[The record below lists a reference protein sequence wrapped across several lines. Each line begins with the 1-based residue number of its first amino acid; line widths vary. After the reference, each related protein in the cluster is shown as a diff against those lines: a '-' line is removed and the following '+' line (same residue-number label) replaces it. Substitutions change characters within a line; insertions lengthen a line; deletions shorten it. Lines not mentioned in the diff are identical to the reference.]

1 MNRCDSGTDSTVW
14 MIEDYMLSICFT
26 PRDIVPAGV
35 FLAGGQP
42 QGGISMTESARN
54 TRSLTLTAMLAA
66 MAYVA
71 MLVTRPLPSIA
82 GFLSYDLKDVVI
94 VIAGFQLGV
103 VPALLITLVV
113 SLLEMVT
120 VSATG
125 PIGLL
130 MNVLSTGAFVL
141 PAALMYQRDRSLK
154 SASIGLGF
162 GVILMTIVMLA
173 WNYIITPLYM
183 HVPREV
189 VAGMLIPTFLP
200 FNLVK
205 GALNA
210 GITMLIY
217 KPLTNFLRRAGLLP
231 PSTSAAKSTFKLS
244 TTLIS
249 AFIVATCIVVFILM
263 SRT

>member
-1 MNRCDSGTDSTVW
+1 MTQANQST
-14 MIEDYMLSICFT
+14 
-26 PRDIVPAGV
+26 RK
-35 FLAGGQP
+35 
-42 QGGISMTESARN
+42 
-54 TRSLTLTAMLAA
+54 LTLTAMLAA

-71 MLVTRPLPSIA
+71 MLITRPLPHVA
-82 GFLSYDLKDVVI
+82 GFLSYDLKDVVV

-103 VPALLITLVV
+103 APAMIITLVV

-120 VSATG
+120 VSTTG

-141 PAALMYQRDRSLK
+141 PAALMYSRNRSLK
-154 SASIGLGF
+154 SAAKGLAL

-189 VAGMLIPTFLP
+189 VAGMLLPTFLP

-205 GALNA
+205 GGLNA
-210 GITMLIY
+210 SITMLVY
-217 KPLTNFLRRAGLLP
+217 KPLVSALRKAHLLA
-231 PSTSAAKSTFKLS
+231 PSESTGGRRQFNL
-244 TTLIS
+244 TATLVS
-249 AFIVATCIVVFILM
+249 AFVVVTCVIVFVLM
-263 SRT
+263 TR